1 MNPPENL
8 SLTCHLCGQAHRAVT
23 LRPGETAR
31 CERCSSVMAR
41 GRRLGPEAP
50 LVFAVTGLILA
61 FPACLLPFMGA
72 GKLGDQRTS
81 LLFTG
86 VGALWDQG
94 MRAMAMLVL
103 FCGGVVPFALL
114 ATLALFVAP
123 ARVRGL
129 LVSESDLARLA
140 GLLERWAIPE
150 VQMLAVLV
158 ALMKLGSLVH
168 ITIGA
173 GFWCYCAMSIAL
185 LMAVRGLDMDS
196 LRKRRQRPG
205 SHEPMSLRLPSLKSR
220 GNTNAAALGLAAAIM
235 LVPAN
240 LLPILETDTSGSS
253 TGSTRSSRA
262 WSSFGITA
270 LERSPP
276 SSSLPAS

>member
-1 MNPPENL
+1 MNAPDDL
-8 SLTCHLCGQAHRAVT
+8 QLTCHLCGQEHGMVA

-31 CERCSSVMAR
+31 CVRCSSVMAR
-41 GRRLGPEAP
+41 GRHLGPGAS
-50 LVFAVTGLILA
+50 LMFAVTGLVLA

-81 LLFTG
+81 FLFTG
-86 VGALWDQG
+86 AVALWNQG
-94 MRAMAMLVL
+94 MRAVAILVL

-114 ATLALFVAP
+114 ATLGLFAAP
-123 ARVRGL
+123 ARFRGL
-129 LVSESDLARLA
+129 LVRESDLARLA

-173 GFWCYCAMSIAL
+173 GFWCYSAMSLAL

-196 LRKRRQRPG
+196 LRRGGSMPG
-205 SHEPMSLRLPSLKSR
+205 
-220 GNTNAAALGLAAAIM
+220 
-235 LVPAN
+235 
-240 LLPILETDTSGSS
+240 
-253 TGSTRSSRA
+253 
-262 WSSFGITA
+262 
-270 LERSPP
+270 
-276 SSSLPAS
+276 ASKVK